1 MKKVKFGGLRPK
13 GTLNPRR
20 LWRPGET
27 VEVEDNEAEALLR
40 DPEFQQVKTGTR
52 RRRTKSSKAK
62 GKGE

>member
-1 MKKVKFGGLRPK
+1 MKKVKFGGLMPK

-20 LWRPGET
+20 LWRPGEA
-27 VEVEDNEAEALLR
+27 VEVEDDIAEALLR
-40 DPEFQQVKTGTR
+40 DPEFRQVRPRTR

>member
-27 VEVEDNEAEALLR
+27 VEVEDDEAEALLR

-52 RRRTKSSKAK
+52 RRRIKSSKAK